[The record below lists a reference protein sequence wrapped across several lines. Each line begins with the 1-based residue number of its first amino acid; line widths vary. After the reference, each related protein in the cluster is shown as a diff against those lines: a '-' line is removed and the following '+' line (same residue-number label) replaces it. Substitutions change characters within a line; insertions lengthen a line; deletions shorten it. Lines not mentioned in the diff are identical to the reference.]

1 MMLTR
6 ISEQLKQHSTLP
18 ILITPIIVVGILVHF
33 FGSSLVVNVYTY
45 FCVTLVMVLGL
56 QIFMG
61 NSGVLSWTHVG
72 FMGVGAYVTGIL
84 TTAPM
89 AKELL
94 VRSMYPA
101 LVQLHLPVLPSIM
114 IGGLVAAAV
123 AAVIAYPLMRLSD
136 FAGVITLFATL
147 IVFHVVMTQWD
158 NVTNGPRTFSGLP
171 LFTSLTVALIAAII
185 AIVVALWFRES
196 SLGLRLRATR
206 DDRYAA
212 QSIGIDMVFVRYLT
226 FILSAA
232 IAGLGGGI
240 WACFITSF
248 SPQSFY
254 ITEMFMLL
262 SMLVI
267 GGQGSIS
274 GAVVGTTVVTIAR
287 EVLRQ
292 VEALINN
299 AHSLPFEVY
308 GLTEITM
315 AVLMVIVLIWRP
327 VGVVGGREISWK
339 RRPRVVLDND
349 EPLAEETPAA
359 SA

>member
-1 MMLTR
+1 MSLLAR
-6 ISEQLKQHSTLP
+6 ISDQLKQHSTLP
-18 ILITPIIVVGILVHF
+18 ILIVPLIVAGILVHF
-33 FGSSLVVNVYTY
+33 LGSSLVVNVYTY

-72 FMGVGAYVTGIL
+72 FMGVGAYATGIL

-89 AKELL
+89 AKKLL
-94 VRSMYPA
+94 VSSMYPA
-101 LVQLHLPVLPSIM
+101 LVELHLPVLPSIF
-114 IGGLVAAAV
+114 IGGLVAAAI
-123 AAVIAYPLMRLSD
+123 AAIIGYPLMRLSD

-171 LFTSLTVALIAAII
+171 HFTSLTVALIAAII
-185 AIVVALWFRES
+185 AVVVALWFRDS

-212 QSIGIDMVFVRYLT
+212 QSIGINMVYTRYLT
-226 FILSAA
+226 FILSAG
-232 IAGLGGGI
+232 IAGIGGGI
-240 WACFITSF
+240 WALFITSF

-274 GAVVGTTVVTIAR
+274 GAVVGTTVVTLAR

-292 VEALINN
+292 VEAIVNN
-299 AHSLPFEVY
+299 AHTVPFEVY

-327 VGVVGGREISWK
+327 VGIVGGREITWGK
-339 RRPRVVLDND
+339 RKRVAFTG
-349 EPLAEETPAA
+349 EETSAEEATAA
-359 SA
+359 